1 MGKNLGSPIG
11 MAAMLLITI
20 GVVMAIVGIIL
31 LIANQNH
38 PKPWYIWFLLITGA
52 VLGIIGGIILA
63 VWFSSYEKN
72 DCNYQTMKCPE
83 YKIEPQIEQVNLQTH
98 HNIPV
103 NVEKIRVAKVNA
115 PTNDIVDVQTIRNND
130 NDIDL

>member
-31 LIANQNH
+31 LIVNQNH

-63 VWFSSYEKN
+63 VWFSSYEDKKCDN
-72 DCNYQTMKCPE
+72 QIMKCPE
-83 YKIEPQIEQVNLQTH
+83 YKIEPQIEQVNLQTQ

-115 PTNDIVDVQTIRNND
+115 PSNNIVDVQTIGNND